1 MDTTIL
7 IVTYKSQEAIYNCL
21 DSINKKIPVV
31 IVENSSDQNFKNKLE
46 DKYLNVRCFLTNDN
60 LGFANGNNFGLNLI
74 TTKYVFLLNPD
85 TILESDTLDV
95 LIVSAKKIKNF
106 ALLAPISSND
116 LNFGFFNNIS
126 KKKIESIQEFFEV
139 DYIKG
144 FAMFFDK
151 NKFINIGFFDPK
163 IFIYFEEIDL
173 CRRLKSINEKIY
185 LIPKAKI
192 SHGGGKS
199 HGNIFD
205 IEMELSRNWHYM
217 WSMFYYYNKHFGKI
231 TAYKKTL
238 NYFFLSFFKLIFY
251 FFYNKKKYLIYK
263 SRFLGLLNS
272 YFGRRSHYNG
282 EVRSLSLR
290 LSLNVFGIDNNHVS
304 FTPIPLQLQNNSIT
318 RISRLESFEIGLI
331 PGYVYVNR
339 IKNWQ
344 FSGIMGVGGV
354 IQAKYYSRDGSS
366 RGFLG
371 LAPRFDIHLAGGYS
385 CKSFFVFI
393 LTDFDNKS
401 LAFFDLKYSQNFY
414 SIKISGGYRFSQ
426 PKKLSK
432 LIN

>member
-31 IVENSSDQNFKNKLE
+31 IVENSSDQNFKKKLE

-95 LIVSAKKIKNF
+95 LITSAKKIKNF

-231 TAYKKTL
+231 TAYKKTF
-238 NYFFLSFFKLIFY
+238 NYFFLSFFKLILY

-272 YFGRRSHYNG
+272 YFGRRSHY
-282 EVRSLSLR
+282 RPY
-290 LSLNVFGIDNNHVS
+290 F
-304 FTPIPLQLQNNSIT
+304 
-318 RISRLESFEIGLI
+318 
-331 PGYVYVNR
+331 VN
-339 IKNWQ
+339 
-344 FSGIMGVGGV
+344 
-354 IQAKYYSRDGSS
+354 
-366 RGFLG
+366 
-371 LAPRFDIHLAGGYS
+371 
-385 CKSFFVFI
+385 
-393 LTDFDNKS
+393 
-401 LAFFDLKYSQNFY
+401 
-414 SIKISGGYRFSQ
+414 KIF
-426 PKKLSK
+426 
-432 LIN
+432 